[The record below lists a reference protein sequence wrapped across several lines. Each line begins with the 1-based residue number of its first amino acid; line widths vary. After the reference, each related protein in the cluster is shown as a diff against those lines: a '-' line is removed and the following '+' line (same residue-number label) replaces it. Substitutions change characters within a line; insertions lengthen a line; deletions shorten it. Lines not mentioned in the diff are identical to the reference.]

1 MGALAPPTGN
11 AGHVT
16 RSLNS
21 YPDQIRL
28 CYVNGP
34 RYNERQGEAMSTY
47 AVVQSGG
54 KQYRVAEGDTIR
66 VEAIDESDGGQVEI
80 GDVRMISRDGEVML
94 GSPTVEGASV
104 TAEVVGH
111 GRGKKVVV
119 FKYKSKVRY
128 RRRTGHRQSYTEL
141 KVTGI
146 SYAGSGEQ
154 DTDGS

>member
-1 MGALAPPTGN
+1 M
-11 AGHVT
+11 
-16 RSLNS
+16 
-21 YPDQIRL
+21 
-28 CYVNGP
+28 NGP
-34 RYNERQGEAMSTY
+34 RYNERQGESMSTY

-54 KQYRVAEGDTIR
+54 KQYKVAEGDTIR

-80 GDVRMISRDGEVML
+80 GDVRMVSRDGELLL

-111 GRGKKVVV
+111 GKGKKVVV

-128 RRRTGHRQSYTEL
+128 RRRTGHRQQYTEL

-146 SYAGSGEQ
+146 SFAGSGEQ
-154 DTDGS
+154 DSDGS

>member
-1 MGALAPPTGN
+1 MDGK
-11 AGHVT
+11 
-16 RSLNS
+16 
-21 YPDQIRL
+21 
-28 CYVNGP
+28 
-34 RYNERQGEAMSTY
+34 GEAMSTY

-66 VEAIDESDGGQVEI
+66 VESIDEYDGGQVEI
-80 GDVRMISRDGEVML
+80 GDVRMISHDGEVVL

-104 TAEVVGH
+104 TAEVLGH
-111 GRGKKVVV
+111 GRDRKVVV
-119 FKYKSKVRY
+119 FKYKPKVRY
-128 RRRTGHRQSYTEL
+128 RRRTGHRQHYTDL

>member
-1 MGALAPPTGN
+1 MA
-11 AGHVT
+11 
-16 RSLNS
+16 
-21 YPDQIRL
+21 
-28 CYVNGP
+28 
-34 RYNERQGEAMSTY
+34 TY
-47 AVVQSGG
+47 AVVESGG

-66 VEAIDESDGGQVEI
+66 VESIDESDGGQVEI
-80 GDVRMISRDGEVML
+80 GDVRMISRDGEVVL

-104 TAEVVGH
+104 TAEVMGH
-111 GRGKKVVV
+111 GKGRKIVV

-128 RRRTGHRQSYTEL
+128 RRRKGHRQQYTDL

>member
-1 MGALAPPTGN
+1 MA
-11 AGHVT
+11 
-16 RSLNS
+16 
-21 YPDQIRL
+21 I
-28 CYVNGP
+28 
-34 RYNERQGEAMSTY
+34 Y
-47 AVVQSGG
+47 AVVESGG

-66 VEAIDESDGGQVEI
+66 VESIDEFDGGQVEI
-80 GDVRMISRDGEVML
+80 GDVRMISRDGEVVL

-104 TAEVVGH
+104 TAEVMGH
-111 GRGKKVVV
+111 GKGRKVVV

-128 RRRTGHRQSYTEL
+128 RRRKGHRQQYTDL

>member
-1 MGALAPPTGN
+1 MEPAICPGEGIGAG
-11 AGHVT
+11 
-16 RSLNS
+16 
-21 YPDQIRL
+21 PDQIRL

-34 RYNERQGEAMSTY
+34 RYNGRQGEAMSTY
-47 AVVQSGG
+47 AVVESGG

-66 VEAIDESDGGQVEI
+66 VEAIDEADGGQVEI

-154 DTDGS
+154 GTNGS

>member
-1 MGALAPPTGN
+1 
-11 AGHVT
+11 
-16 RSLNS
+16 
-21 YPDQIRL
+21 
-28 CYVNGP
+28 
-34 RYNERQGEAMSTY
+34 MSTY

-66 VEAIDESDGGQVEI
+66 VESIDEYDGGQVEI
-80 GDVRMISRDGEVML
+80 GDVRMISHDGEVVL

-111 GRGKKVVV
+111 GKGRKVVV
-119 FKYKSKVRY
+119 FKYKPKVRY
-128 RRRTGHRQSYTEL
+128 RRRTGHRQHYTDL